1 MAEGPVVLA
10 ILDRVSKDADGR
22 LAVPV
27 GLADGEASSLC
38 ISEAAAR
45 LLILELA
52 GAMASVP
59 APGIPAVT
67 EAMKR
72 AGADILA
79 SAVEMPADD
88 LVTLIYEAMALE
100 LDVVGVGD
108 RL

>member
-1 MAEGPVVLA
+1 MGDGPVVLA
-10 ILDRVSKDADGR
+10 ILDHVRKDADGR

-27 GLADGEASSLC
+27 GLADGEASSLR

-45 LLILELA
+45 LLILELV

-59 APGIPAVT
+59 AGNIPAVT

-72 AGADILA
+72 AGAEILA
-79 SAVEMPADD
+79 SAVEMPAEE

-100 LDVVGVGD
+100 LDVVGIGD